1 MRISDWS
8 SDVCSSDLAD
18 NLCSGTKPAPITE
31 TRTSYDGCN
40 SQDWALTNPKVIGA
54 CIAGQE
60 RNQSTFTCIVN
71 GSPST
76 DAGCSGVPMPSAF
89 GSNACGPVPIYY
101 FCLGTLQDL
110 PPPPLFFI
118 VFYP

>member
-31 TRTSYDGCN
+31 TRTSYDGCK
-40 SQDWALTNPKVIGA
+40 SKDWALTNPKVIGA

-60 RNQSTFTCIVN
+60 RTQSTFTCIVN
-71 GSPST
+71 GAPST
-76 DAGCSGVPMPSAF
+76 EADCSGVPKHSAF
-89 GSNACGPVPIYY
+89 GSKRSGGRRVGKKCVS
-101 FCLGTLQDL
+101 Q
-110 PPPPLFFI
+110 
-118 VFYP
+118 